1 MDLAQRPFWS
11 ARFAGTAALLVVLAA
26 CASPAQ
32 GPDAVAESAKINDPL
47 EPLNRAI
54 FGFNLA
60 LDKALLRPVAI
71 AYRDVIPKPG
81 RDGVRN
87 FLDNLE
93 TPVVLANDVLQG
105 SAERAGTTAGRFA
118 INSTIGIAGLLDVA
132 AGMGFKRHDE
142 DFGQTLGVWGFPEGP
157 YLVLPILGPSPP
169 RDSVGLVV
177 DYFIDPLTYVFD
189 NNDVEW
195 LSFVRFGVR
204 AVDSRSR
211 SVEALDEIER
221 TSIDFYATVRSFY
234 RQQRADEIR
243 NGEPS
248 PMVPVPEITLEF
260 EEGGAD
266 EVSLV
271 AD

>member
-1 MDLAQRPFWS
+1 MA
-11 ARFAGTAALLVVLAA
+11 LAA
-26 CASPAQ
+26 CATPPDD
-32 GPDAVAESAKINDPL
+32 PDAAAGFAEVNDPL

-60 LDKALLRPVAI
+60 IDKALLRPVSI

-93 TPVVLANDVLQG
+93 NPVVLANDVLQG
-105 SAERAGTTAGRFA
+105 SPQRAGTTVGRFV

-132 AGMGFKRHDE
+132 TGFGLERHDE

-157 YLVLPILGPSPP
+157 FLMLPILGPSPP

-177 DYFIDPLTYVFD
+177 DYFIDPLTYVFE

-195 LSFVRFGVR
+195 LSVVRYGVR

-211 SVEALDEIER
+211 SIETLDEIER
-221 TSIDFYATVRSFY
+221 TAIDFYATVRSLY
-234 RQQRADEIR
+234 RQQRMDEIR

-248 PMVPVPEITLEF
+248 PLISVPEITLEF
-260 EEGGAD
+260 DEGGAD
-266 EVSLV
+266 EVLLV
-271 AD
+271 AE

>member
-1 MDLAQRPFWS
+1 M
-11 ARFAGTAALLVVLAA
+11 AAVLIALAA
-26 CASPAQ
+26 CATPPQ
-32 GPDAVAESAKINDPL
+32 GPEAAAEFAETNDPI

-54 FGFNLA
+54 FDFNLA
-60 LDKALLRPVAI
+60 IDKALLRPLAI

-93 TPVVLANDVLQG
+93 SPVVLANDVLQG
-105 SAERAGTTAGRFA
+105 SAERAGTTVGRFA
-118 INSTIGIAGLLDVA
+118 INSTIGIGGLLDVA
-132 AGMGFKRHDE
+132 KSFGLKGHDE

-157 YLVLPILGPSPP
+157 YLVLPLLGPSPP
-169 RDSVGLVV
+169 RDSLGLVV

-211 SVEALDEIER
+211 NVAGLDEIER
-221 TSIDFYATVRSFY
+221 TSIDFYATVRSLY

-248 PMVPVPEITLEF
+248 PLVSVPQITLEF

-266 EVSLV
+266 QVSLV
-271 AD
+271 AE

>member
-1 MDLAQRPFWS
+1 MA
-11 ARFAGTAALLVVLAA
+11 LAA
-26 CASPAQ
+26 CATPPDD
-32 GPDAVAESAKINDPL
+32 PDAAAGFAEVNDPL

-60 LDKALLRPVAI
+60 IDKALLRPVSI

-93 TPVVLANDVLQG
+93 NPVVLANDVLQG
-105 SAERAGTTAGRFA
+105 SPQRAGTTVGRFA

-132 AGMGFKRHDE
+132 TGFGLERHDE

-157 YLVLPILGPSPP
+157 FLMLPILGPSPP

-177 DYFIDPLTYVFD
+177 DYFIDPLTYVFE

-195 LSFVRFGVR
+195 LSVVRYGVR

-211 SVEALDEIER
+211 SIETLDEIER
-221 TSIDFYATVRSFY
+221 TAIDFYATVRSLY
-234 RQQRADEIR
+234 RQQRMDEIR

-248 PMVPVPEITLEF
+248 PLISVPEITLEF
-260 EEGGAD
+260 DEGGAD
-266 EVSLV
+266 EVLLV
-271 AD
+271 AE

>member
-1 MDLAQRPFWS
+1 M
-11 ARFAGTAALLVVLAA
+11 LVALAA
-26 CASPAQ
+26 CATPPEGQ
-32 GPDAVAESAKINDPL
+32 EAVAEFAEVNDPL
-47 EPLNRAI
+47 EPLNRVI

-60 LDKALLRPVAI
+60 LDKALVRPVAI

-81 RDGVRN
+81 RNGVRN

-105 SAERAGTTAGRFA
+105 SADRAGTTAGRFA
-118 INSTIGIAGLLDVA
+118 INSTIGIAGVLDLA
-132 AGMGFKRHDE
+132 AGFGLARHDE

-157 YLVLPILGPSPP
+157 YLVLPLLGPSPP

-177 DYFIDPLTYVFD
+177 DYFVDPLTYVFD

-195 LSFVRFGVR
+195 LSFVRYGVR
-204 AVDSRSR
+204 SLDSRSR
-211 SVEALDEIER
+211 VVETLDEIER
-221 TSIDFYATVRSFY
+221 TSIDFYATVRSLY
-234 RQQRADEIR
+234 RQQRADQIR

-260 EEGGAD
+260 DAGGAD
-266 EVSLV
+266 EVSLI
-271 AD
+271 AN

>member
-1 MDLAQRPFWS
+1 MLIA
-11 ARFAGTAALLVVLAA
+11 LAA
-26 CASPAQ
+26 CATPPE
-32 GPDAVAESAKINDPL
+32 GPGASAEFAETNDPF
-47 EPLNRAI
+47 EPLNRAV
-54 FGFNLA
+54 FDFNFA
-60 LDKALLRPVAI
+60 VDRVLLRPVAI

-105 SAERAGTTAGRFA
+105 SADRAGTTVGRFA

-132 AGMGFKRHDE
+132 QGFGLKGHDE

-157 YLVLPILGPSPP
+157 YLVLPLLGPSPP
-169 RDSVGLVV
+169 RDSLGLVV

-195 LSFVRFGVR
+195 LSFVRYGVR

-211 SVEALDEIER
+211 NIAALDEIER
-221 TSIDFYATVRSFY
+221 SSIDFYATIRSLY
-234 RQQRADEIR
+234 RQRRADEIR

-248 PMVPVPEITLEF
+248 ALVPVPEITLEF
-260 EEGGAD
+260 DEGGAD
-266 EVSLV
+266 RVSLV
-271 AD
+271 AE

>member
-1 MDLAQRPFWS
+1 MDLALLPSWS
-11 ARFAGTAALLVVLAA
+11 ARLAAAAALVALGA
-26 CASPAQ
+26 CATPPE
-32 GPDAVAESAKINDPL
+32 GPEAMAEFSEINDPL

-60 LDKALLRPVAI
+60 VDKALVRPVSI

-93 TPVVLANDVLQG
+93 TPVVFANDVLQG

-118 INSTIGIAGLLDVA
+118 INSTIGIVGLLDA
-132 AGMGFKRHDE
+132 AASFGLERHDE

-157 YLVLPILGPSPP
+157 FLMLPLLGPSPP
-169 RDSVGLVV
+169 RDSLGLVF
-177 DYFIDPLTYVFD
+177 DYFVDPLTYAFD

-195 LSFVRFGVR
+195 LSGVRYGVR
-204 AVDSRSR
+204 AIDSRSR
-211 SVEALDEIER
+211 TVAALDEIER
-221 TSIDFYATVRSFY
+221 TSIDFYATVRSLY

-243 NGEPS
+243 NGELLTT
-248 PMVPVPEITLEF
+248 VPGPEITLEF
-260 EEGGAD
+260 DEGGAD
-266 EVSLV
+266 TFSLI
-271 AD
+271 AQ

>member
-1 MDLAQRPFWS
+1 MLA
-11 ARFAGTAALLVVLAA
+11 ALAA
-26 CASPAQ
+26 CATPPES
-32 GPDAVAESAKINDPL
+32 PDAVAEFAEMNDPL

-54 FGFNLA
+54 FDFNLA
-60 LDKALLRPVAI
+60 IDKALLRPVAI

-105 SAERAGTTAGRFA
+105 SAQRAGTTVGRFA
-118 INSTIGIAGLLDVA
+118 INSTIGIAGLFDA
-132 AGMGFKRHDE
+132 ATGFGFARHDE

-157 YLVLPILGPSPP
+157 YLVLPILGPSPL
-169 RDSVGLVV
+169 RDTVGLAV
-177 DYFIDPLTYVFD
+177 DYFLDPLTYVFE

-195 LSFVRFGVR
+195 LSLVRYGVR

-211 SVEALDEIER
+211 NVETLDEIER
-221 TSIDFYATVRSFY
+221 TAIDFYATVRSLY
-234 RQQRADEIR
+234 RQQRLDEIR

-260 EEGGAD
+260 DEVGAD

-271 AD
+271 AE